1 MAEQRIRRNADGTPA
16 NQTSSNNSSDSSVT
30 RTTGRVDHPV
40 GKQQYMDKEERPVST
55 GRVDHP
61 AGKQQY
67 MDPVEPEQNP
77 FEEADKGSTVT
88 VSYSIKVIS
97 CPDKSRVKNILSAR
111 RTPVQG
117 DITLPITVSYSEY
130 LSSNLLTTRGVPHI
144 HHRGGSR
151 GSRLPENRQTGRT
164 ILRCGNGG

>member
-40 GKQQYMDKEERPVST
+40 GKQQYMDKEEERTVST

-77 FEEADKGSTVT
+77 FEVADKGSTVT

-117 DITLPITVSYSEY
+117 DITLPITVSYSEA
-130 LSSNLLTTRGVPHI
+130 SKGAVFEKAKNLVAAGAKIEVKKKIVTEISL
-144 HHRGGSR
+144 
-151 GSRLPENRQTGRT
+151 L
-164 ILRCGNGG
+164 

>member
-30 RTTGRVDHPV
+30 RT
-40 GKQQYMDKEERPVST
+40 T

-117 DITLPITVSYSEY
+117 DITLPITVSYSEA
-130 LSSNLLTTRGVPHI
+130 SKGAVFEKAKNLVAAGAKIEVKKKIVTEISL
-144 HHRGGSR
+144 
-151 GSRLPENRQTGRT
+151 L
-164 ILRCGNGG
+164 

>member
-1 MAEQRIRRNADGTPA
+1 MAEQRFRRNADGTPA
-16 NQTSSNNSSDSSVT
+16 TSTSDQAINRNTDTSVN

-40 GKQQYMDKEERPVST
+40 GKQQYLDKEEEKPVST

-67 MDPVEPEQNP
+67 MDPEEPQKNQ
-77 FEEADKGSTVT
+77 FEEADNSCTVT
-88 VSYSIKVIS
+88 VSYTIKVIS

-117 DITLPITVSYSEY
+117 DITLPITVSYSEA
-130 LSSNLLTTRGVPHI
+130 SKGAVFEKAQNLINAGAKIEVKKRIVTEISL
-144 HHRGGSR
+144 
-151 GSRLPENRQTGRT
+151 L
-164 ILRCGNGG
+164 